1 MDIQDVL
8 KWTDDQ
14 VQAKTGKGLDSLQ
27 KAILEGVWQRQEYQ
41 DIAKDCHCTKDH
53 VRKMASQLWK
63 LLSDVLGEDVRKANV
78 KAVIENGV
86 FSYFNDRVNIGNQIN
101 LCNENSPHPKTGKKP
116 STANPNKV
124 KTEKRYYLTEA
135 PKSDRL
141 YNRTRELDTLKQW
154 ILEDNIPI
162 VTVIGLSGIGKTALA
177 VELVAQIKDNFDRI
191 LWRNC
196 TDSLTLKTLKTNLI
210 QFLSPNPQT
219 KPPSLTNCL
228 RSHRSLIVLD
238 DFQELFTSGELA
250 GTYLPECKDYSKFL
264 KQIATT
270 SHNSCLLLLSWEKPL
285 EIAALERKKSLCRT
299 LQLNSLGESATEI
312 LTERELTDE
321 HRWLELIELYSG
333 NPLWLE
339 IVANTIEELFEGSVA
354 DFLARSSPFLGDLE
368 AILHEHYRRL
378 SELEKLAICWLAK
391 VENAA
396 NISEVPADFIL
407 SESELLKA
415 VQSLLKRCFLEK
427 VKGRKFALPP
437 AVKEYVKNL

>member
-1 MDIQDVL
+1 MDIQEVL

-14 VQAKTGKGLDSLQ
+14 VLAKTGKRLDSLQ
-27 KAILEGVWQRQEYQ
+27 KAILEGVWQRQGYQ
-41 DIAKDCHCTKDH
+41 DIANDYHCTKDH
-53 VRKMASQLWK
+53 VRKMASELWK
-63 LLSDVLGEDVRKANV
+63 LLSEVLGEDVRKANV
-78 KAVIENGV
+78 KAVVENGI
-86 FSYFNDRVNIGNQIN
+86 FSSFNDGVYIANKFSW
-101 LCNENSPHPKTGKKP
+101 CNENCPYPKTGKKR
-116 STANPNKV
+116 STANPDKV
-124 KTEKRYYLTEA
+124 KTEKLYDLTEA

-141 YNRTRELDTLKQW
+141 YNRTRELNTLKQW
-154 ILEDNIPI
+154 ILQDNIPI
-162 VTVIGLSGIGKTALA
+162 VTLIGLSGIGKTALA

-196 TDSLTLKTLKTNLI
+196 SDSLTLNSLKTNLI
-210 QFLSPNPQT
+210 QFLSPNSQT

-238 DFQELFTSGELA
+238 DFQELFTRGELA

-270 SHNSCLLLLSWEKPL
+270 PHNSCLLLLSWEKPI
-285 EIAALERKKSLCRT
+285 EIAALEGKKTLCRT
-299 LQLNSLGESATEI
+299 LQLNSLGKSAKEI

-321 HRWLELIELYSG
+321 DRWLELIELYSG

-339 IVANTIEELFEGSVA
+339 IVANTIEEIFDDSVA
-354 DFLARSSPFLGDLE
+354 DFLARSNPFLGDLE
-368 AILHEHYRRL
+368 AILQEHYRRL
-378 SELEKLAICWLAK
+378 SELEKLAICWFANEK
-391 VENAA
+391 NAVD
-396 NISEVPADFIL
+396 ISEMPADFIL

-415 VQSLLKRCFLEK
+415 VQSLLKRCLIEK